1 MNLAQF
7 STRRPVAVTMMIL
20 VLLVLGT
27 VSLTRISID
36 LLPKMTLPVAAVMA
50 TYPGAGPEEIEELV
64 TKPLESVLATVSN
77 VDSIQSISSADA
89 ATIIVQFNWGTD
101 MDFAT
106 LDMREKIDLVM
117 SRLPDGVDRPRV
129 VKFDPS
135 MMPIMILSVSSEGRD
150 LASLK
155 TLLEDKVAPRLE
167 RVQGVAYATVMGGP
181 KEEVRVLVDSR
192 RLAGYGFSLS
202 QLVQALKAENLNLPG
217 GTIKQGKREFILRTT
232 GEFKSLDELR
242 NLVVTNSQGV
252 SVRLGDLA
260 DVEEVEEQKEYALL
274 NGRPSIG
281 IMIQKETDANTVK
294 VANQVRREM
303 EKLSRELS
311 GLKYSYVFD
320 QSKFIQRSIGRLTS
334 NAISGAVLAI
344 VILYLFLRNVRSTLV
359 IALSIPISIIATF
372 TLVYFNGLTLN
383 MMSLGGLALGVGMLV
398 DNSIVVLE
406 NIYRHREE
414 GESRL
419 LAAQNGASEVAMAI
433 TASTLTTIAV
443 FLPIVFIQGLTA
455 QIFRELALT
464 VTFSLLAS
472 LLVALTVVPMLASK
486 ILVLE
491 QNGGAAPT
499 RPGLFYRASRW
510 TARQLASLNNRYRM
524 LLAWAL
530 DHRRMVLTIAAA
542 AFILS
547 LLAVPLVGTE
557 FFPSTDAGR
566 LSVSIKLPVGA
577 TLEETDKIAERV
589 GQIASTYPEV
599 ETVFVS
605 VGRSMQGM
613 SMSGSDSN
621 TASLNI
627 ELKPRQERRRSD
639 REIADAL
646 RRQVAKIPGAEI
658 RVATS
663 SLINMGG
670 SMTGGGGSQA
680 ISLSIR
686 GDDLDVL
693 RDLAQKVEALV
704 AKVPGTREV
713 QTSFSEGRPEVQV
726 RLNRSKAASLGLSA
740 AQVAQTL
747 STAVQGQVATEYRI
761 GGKEKDI
768 RVGLTE
774 ESADSLTDLRSL
786 LISTPTGLEVPLA
799 DVADIVIAQGPVT
812 INRED
817 QARVVTVSC
826 DVLGR
831 PLGAVS
837 RDIARQ
843 LAGLKLPPGYSLT
856 FGGENKEMI
865 DAFAALSL
873 ALGLAVILVYMVMAA
888 QFESLL
894 HPFTIM
900 FSLPLALIGV
910 VLALL
915 ITGKP
920 VSVPAFIGIIVLAG
934 IVVNNAIVLVDYIN
948 TLRARGLGLREAVLK
963 AGPTRLR
970 PILMTTLTTVLGLFP
985 LSLGLG
991 EGGELQAP
999 LAITVIGGLSMS
1011 TLLTLVVVPLVYTLF
1026 EDIGSGL
1033 KRRLR
1038 QLVLGRAETKGAEID
1053 G

>member
-7 STRRPVAVTMMIL
+7 STRRAVAVTMMIL
-20 VLLVLGT
+20 VLIVLGA

-36 LLPKMTLPVAAVMA
+36 LLPKMTLPIAAVMA

-77 VDSIQSISSADA
+77 VDSIQSISSADT

-117 SRLPDGVDRPRV
+117 SRLPDGVDRPMV

-135 MMPIMILSVSSEGRD
+135 MMPIMVISMSSEGRD
-150 LASLK
+150 LVSLK

-167 RVQGVAYATVMGGP
+167 RLEGVAYATVIGGP
-181 KEEVRVLVDSR
+181 TEEVRVLVDGR
-192 RLAGYGFSLS
+192 RLSGYGFSLS
-202 QLVQALKAENLNLPG
+202 QLVQALKAENLNMPG
-217 GTIKQGKREFILRTT
+217 GTIKQGARELILRTT
-232 GEFKSLDELR
+232 GEFKSLDEVR
-242 NLVVTNSQGV
+242 NLVITNSQGV

-260 DVEEVEEQKEYALL
+260 DVEEVEDQEEYALL
-274 NGRPSIG
+274 NGRPSLA

-294 VANQVRREM
+294 VANEVHQEM
-303 EKLSRELS
+303 EKLGRELS

-320 QSKFIQRSIGRLTS
+320 QSKYIQRSIGRLTS
-334 NAISGAVLAI
+334 NAISGAVLA
-344 VILYLFLRNVRSTLV
+344 VVVLYLFLRNVRSTLV

-419 LAAQNGASEVAMAI
+419 LAAQNGASEVTMAI

-491 QNGGAAPT
+491 QNGGTAQS
-499 RPGLFYRASRW
+499 RPGVFYRASHW
-510 TARQLASLNNRYRM
+510 TARELAALNDRYRG

-530 DHRRMVLTIAAA
+530 DHRRLVLTVAAA

-557 FFPSTDAGR
+557 FFPQTDAGR

-577 TLEETDKIAERV
+577 TLEETDRIAERV
-589 GQIASTYPEV
+589 GQLASTYPEV

-613 SMSGSDSN
+613 SGTDSN
-621 TASLNI
+621 TASLDI

-658 RVATS
+658 HVSASNIMSMAGR
-663 SLINMGG
+663 
-670 SMTGGGGSQA
+670 MTGGGGSQA
-680 ISLSIR
+680 LSLSIR

-693 RDLAQKVEALV
+693 RDLAQRVEALV

-726 RLNRSKAASLGLSA
+726 RLNRAKAASVGLSA

-747 STAVQGQVATEYRI
+747 SAAVQGQVATEYRI

-768 RVGLTE
+768 RVQLAE
-774 ESADSLTDLRSL
+774 ASADSLSDLRSL

-799 DVADIVIAQGPVT
+799 DVADIVVAQGPVT

-826 DVLGR
+826 DVFGR
-831 PLGAVS
+831 PLGVVS

-843 LAGLKLPPGYSLT
+843 LAGLKLPPGYTLT

-900 FSLPLALIGV
+900 FSMPLALIGV

-915 ITGKP
+915 LTRKP
-920 VSVPAFIGIIVLAG
+920 ISVPAFIGIIILAG

-948 TLRARGLGLREAVLK
+948 TLRARGLGLREAILR

-970 PILMTTLTTVLGLFP
+970 PILMTTLTTVLGLIP
-985 LSLGLG
+985 MALGLG

-1033 KRRLR
+1033 RRRLR

>member
-1 MNLAQF
+1 M
-7 STRRPVAVTMMIL
+7 VIL
-20 VLLVLGT
+20 VLIVLGT

-36 LLPKMTLPVAAVMA
+36 LLPKMTLPIAAVMA

-64 TKPLESVLATVSN
+64 AKPLESVLATVSN

-106 LDMREKIDLVM
+106 LDMREKIDLAL
-117 SRLPDGVDRPRV
+117 SRLPDGVDRPMV

-135 MMPIMILSVSSEGRD
+135 MMPITILSVSSEGRD

-167 RVQGVAYATVMGGP
+167 RIDGVAYATVMGGP
-181 KEEVRVLVDSR
+181 QEEVRVLVDSR
-192 RLAGYGFSLS
+192 RLAGYGFSLA
-202 QLVQALKAENLNLPG
+202 QLVQALKAENLNMPG
-217 GTIKQGKREFILRTT
+217 GTIDQGTREFILRTT

-242 NLVVTNSQGV
+242 NLVLMSPQGV
-252 SVRLGDLA
+252 GVRLGDLA
-260 DVEEVEEQKEYALL
+260 DVEEVEDQKEYTLL

-281 IMIQKETDANTVK
+281 IMIQKEAGANTVK
-294 VANQVRREM
+294 VADQVHREM
-303 EKLSRELS
+303 DRLSRELS
-311 GLKYSYVFD
+311 GIKYSYVFD
-320 QSKFIQRSIGRLTS
+320 QAKFIQRSIGNLTS
-334 NAISGAVLAI
+334 NAVSGAVLAI
-344 VILYLFLRNVRSTLV
+344 IILYLFLRNVRSTLV
-359 IALSIPISIIATF
+359 IALSIPISFIATF

-419 LAAQNGASEVAMAI
+419 LAAQNGAGEVAMAI

-486 ILVLE
+486 ILVI
-491 QNGGAAPT
+491 NGNSDTTPG
-499 RPGLFYRASRW
+499 RPSVFYRASHWMGR
-510 TARQLASLNNRYRM
+510 RLAALNDRYRA

-530 DHRRMVLTIAAA
+530 DHRRAALLGAAA

-547 LLAVPLVGTE
+547 LLAVPLVGAE
-557 FFPSTDAGR
+557 FFPATDAGR
-566 LSVSIKLPVGA
+566 LSVSVKLPSGT
-577 TLEETDKIAERV
+577 TLEETDKVAERV
-589 GQIASTYPEV
+589 GQIVSAYPEV

-605 VGRSMQGM
+605 AGRSLQGG

-627 ELKPRQERRRSD
+627 ELKPKSERRRSD
-639 REIADAL
+639 REIADAI

-658 RVATS
+658 RVS
-663 SLINMGG
+663 VSDVM
-670 SMTGGGGSQA
+670 SMGGGGVSQA

-686 GDDLDVL
+686 GDDLNVL
-693 RDLAQKVEALV
+693 RGLAAKAEALV
-704 AKVPGTREV
+704 AEVPGTREV

-726 RLNRSKAASLGLSA
+726 RLNRAKAASLGLSA
-740 AQVAQTL
+740 AQVAQTV
-747 STAVQGQVATEYRI
+747 STAVQGQVATEYRV

-768 RVGLTE
+768 RVQLAE
-774 ESADSLTDLRSL
+774 ESANSLAALRSL
-786 LISTPTGLEVPLA
+786 LISTPTGLTVPLA
-799 DVADIVIAQGPVT
+799 DVADIVIARGPVT
-812 INRED
+812 IDRED

-826 DVLGR
+826 DVFGR
-831 PLGAVS
+831 PLGGVS
-837 RDIARQ
+837 QDIRRQ
-843 LAGLKLPPGYSLT
+843 LAGLKLPPGYTIT
-856 FGGENKEMI
+856 FGGQNKEMT
-865 DAFAALSL
+865 DAFAGLSL

-900 FSLPLALIGV
+900 FSMPLALIGV

-915 ITGKP
+915 ITRKA
-920 VSVPAFIGIIVLAG
+920 VSVPAFIGVIVLAG

-948 TLRARGLGLREAVLK
+948 ALRARGLGMREAILT
-963 AGPTRLR
+963 AGPVRLR
-970 PILMTTLTTVLGLFP
+970 PILMTTLTTVLGLIP
-985 LSLGLG
+985 LALGLG
-991 EGGELQAP
+991 EGGEMQAP

-1033 KRRLR
+1033 RRRLR
-1038 QLVLGRAETKGAEID
+1038 RIVIGHEETKGVGTNA
-1053 G
+1053 

>member
-7 STRRPVAVTMMIL
+7 STRRPVAVTMVIL
-20 VLLVLGT
+20 VLIVLGT

-36 LLPKMTLPVAAVMA
+36 LLPKMTLPIAAVMA
-50 TYPGAGPEEIEELV
+50 TYPGAGPEEVEELV
-64 TKPLESVLATVSN
+64 AKPLESVLATVSN
-77 VDSIQSISSADA
+77 VDSIQSISSADS

-117 SRLPDGVDRPRV
+117 PRLPDGVDRPRV

-167 RVQGVAYATVMGGP
+167 RIEGVAYATVIGGP

-192 RLAGYGFSLS
+192 RLAGYGFTLA
-202 QLVQALKAENLNLPG
+202 QLVQALKAENLNMPG
-217 GTIKQGKREFILRTT
+217 GTIEQGTREFILRTT

-242 NLVVTNSQGV
+242 NLVLTSPQGV

-260 DVEEVEEQKEYALL
+260 DIEEVEDQEEYTLL

-281 IMIQKETDANTVK
+281 IMIQKEAGANTVK
-294 VANQVRREM
+294 VANQVHREM
-303 EKLSRELS
+303 EKLSQELR
-311 GLKYSYVFD
+311 GLKYTYVFD
-320 QSKFIQRSIGRLTS
+320 QAKFIQRSIGRLTS

-372 TLVYFNGLTLN
+372 TLVYFNGLTINL
-383 MMSLGGLALGVGMLV
+383 MSLGGLALGVGMLV

-419 LAAQNGASEVAMAI
+419 LAAQNGAGEVAMAI

-486 ILVLE
+486 ILVIGE
-491 QNGGAAPT
+491 NDGGRTSA
-499 RPGLFYRASRW
+499 RPGIFYRASEW
-510 TARQLASLNNRYRM
+510 MVRQLAAVSGRYRA

-530 DHRRMVLTIAAA
+530 DHRRVVLAGAAA

-566 LSVSIKLPVGA
+566 LSISIELPSGA
-577 TLEETDKIAERV
+577 TLEETDKVAERV
-589 GQIASTYPEV
+589 GKIVSSYPEV

-605 VGRSMQGM
+605 AGRSMQGM
-613 SMSGSDSN
+613 SISGTDSN

-627 ELKPRQERRRSD
+627 ELVPKEERRRSD
-639 REIADAL
+639 REIADAI
-646 RRQVAKIPGAEI
+646 RRQVEKIPGAEI
-658 RVATS
+658 RVTTQDV
-663 SLINMGG
+663 
-670 SMTGGGGSQA
+670 MTMGGGGIAQP

-693 RDLAQKVEALV
+693 RDLADKAKALV
-704 AKVPGTREV
+704 AKVPGTREIR
-713 QTSFSEGRPEVQV
+713 TSFSEGRPEVQV
-726 RLNRSKAASLGLSA
+726 RLNRAKAASLGLSA
-740 AQVAQTL
+740 AQVAQAV
-747 STAVQGQVATEYRI
+747 STAVQGEVATEYRV

-768 RVGLTE
+768 RVRLVE
-774 ESADSLTDLRSL
+774 ESANSLSDLKSL
-786 LISTPTGLEVPLA
+786 LISTPTGLTVPLA
-799 DVADIVIAQGPVT
+799 DVADIVIARGPVT

-817 QARVVTVSC
+817 QARVVTVSS
-826 DVLGR
+826 DVFGR

-837 RDIARQ
+837 RDIERQ
-843 LAGLKLPPGYSLT
+843 LAGLKLPPGYTIT
-856 FGGENKEMI
+856 FGGQNKEMSE
-865 DAFAALSL
+865 AFSGLSL

-900 FSLPLALIGV
+900 FSMPLALVGV

-915 ITGKP
+915 ITRRP
-920 VSVPAFIGIIVLAG
+920 ISVPAFIGIIVLAG

-948 TLRARGLGLREAVLK
+948 TLRARGLGMREAILT
-963 AGPTRLR
+963 AGPIRLR
-970 PILMTTLTTVLGLFP
+970 PILMTTLTTVLGLIP
-985 LSLGLG
+985 LALGLG
-991 EGGELQAP
+991 EGGEMQAP

-1038 QLVLGRAETKGAEID
+1038 QLVLGRAETKGAEMD
-1053 G
+1053 A

>member
-7 STRRPVAVTMMIL
+7 STRRPVAVTMVIL
-20 VLLVLGT
+20 VLIVLGT

-36 LLPKMTLPVAAVMA
+36 LLPKMTLPIAAVMA
-50 TYPGAGPEEIEELV
+50 TYPGAGPEEMEELV
-64 TKPLESVLATVSN
+64 AKPLESVLATVSN

-106 LDMREKIDLVM
+106 LDMREKIDLAL
-117 SRLPDGVDRPRV
+117 SRLPDGVDRPMV

-135 MMPIMILSVSSEGRD
+135 MMPITILSVSSEGRN

-167 RVQGVAYATVMGGP
+167 RIDGVAYATVMGGP
-181 KEEVRVLVDSR
+181 QEEVRVLVDSR
-192 RLAGYGFSLS
+192 RLAGYGFSLA
-202 QLVQALKAENLNLPG
+202 QLVQALKAENLNMPG
-217 GTIKQGKREFILRTT
+217 GTIDQGTREFILRTT

-242 NLVVTNSQGV
+242 NLVLMSPQGV
-252 SVRLGDLA
+252 GVRLGDLA
-260 DVEEVEEQKEYALL
+260 DVEEVEDQKEYTLL

-281 IMIQKETDANTVK
+281 IMIQKEAGANTVK
-294 VANQVRREM
+294 VADQVHREM
-303 EKLSRELS
+303 DRLSRELS
-311 GLKYSYVFD
+311 GIKYSYVFD
-320 QSKFIQRSIGRLTS
+320 QAKFIQRSIGNLTS
-334 NAISGAVLAI
+334 NAVSGAVLAI
-344 VILYLFLRNVRSTLV
+344 IILYLFLRNVRSTLV

-419 LAAQNGASEVAMAI
+419 LAAQNGAGEVAMAI

-486 ILVLE
+486 ILVING
-491 QNGGAAPT
+491 NGGTTPG
-499 RPGLFYRASRW
+499 RPGVFYRASHWVGR
-510 TARQLASLNNRYRM
+510 RLAALNDRYRA

-530 DHRRMVLTIAAA
+530 DHRRGVLLGAAA

-547 LLAVPLVGTE
+547 LLAVPLVGAE
-557 FFPSTDAGR
+557 FFPATDAGR
-566 LSVSIKLPVGA
+566 LSVSVKLPSGT
-577 TLEETDKIAERV
+577 TLEETDKVAERV
-589 GQIASTYPEV
+589 GQIVSAYPEV

-605 VGRSMQGM
+605 AGRSLQGG

-627 ELKPRQERRRSD
+627 ELKPKSERRRSD
-639 REIADAL
+639 REIADAI

-658 RVATS
+658 RVS
-663 SLINMGG
+663 VSDVM
-670 SMTGGGGSQA
+670 SMGGGGVSQA
-680 ISLSIR
+680 ITLSIR
-686 GDDLDVL
+686 GDDLNVL
-693 RDLAQKVEALV
+693 RGLAAKAEALV
-704 AKVPGTREV
+704 AEVPGTREV

-726 RLNRSKAASLGLSA
+726 RLNRAKAASLGLSA
-740 AQVAQTL
+740 AQVAQTV
-747 STAVQGQVATEYRI
+747 STAVQGQVATEYRV

-768 RVGLTE
+768 RVQLAE
-774 ESADSLTDLRSL
+774 ESANSLAALRSL
-786 LISTPTGLEVPLA
+786 LISTPTGLTVPLA
-799 DVADIVIAQGPVT
+799 DVADIVIARGPVT
-812 INRED
+812 IDRED

-826 DVLGR
+826 DVFGR
-831 PLGAVS
+831 PLGGVS
-837 RDIARQ
+837 QDIRRQ
-843 LAGLKLPPGYSLT
+843 LAGLKLPPGYTIT
-856 FGGENKEMI
+856 FGGQNKEMA
-865 DAFAALSL
+865 DAFAGLSL

-894 HPFTIM
+894 HPLTIM
-900 FSLPLALIGV
+900 FSMPLALIGV

-915 ITGKP
+915 ITRKA
-920 VSVPAFIGIIVLAG
+920 VSVPAFIGVIVLAG

-948 TLRARGLGLREAVLK
+948 ALRARGLGMREAVLT
-963 AGPTRLR
+963 AGPVRLR
-970 PILMTTLTTVLGLFP
+970 PILMTTLTTVLGLIP
-985 LSLGLG
+985 LALGLG
-991 EGGELQAP
+991 EGGEMQAP

-1033 KRRLR
+1033 RRRLR
-1038 QLVLGRAETKGAEID
+1038 RIVIGHEETKGVGTNA
-1053 G
+1053 

>member
-7 STRRPVAVTMMIL
+7 STRRPVAVTMVIL
-20 VLLVLGT
+20 VLIVLGT

-36 LLPKMTLPVAAVMA
+36 LLPKMTLPIAAVMA

-64 TKPLESVLATVSN
+64 AKPLESVLATVSN

-106 LDMREKIDLVM
+106 LDMREKIDLAL
-117 SRLPDGVDRPRV
+117 SRLPDGVDRPMV

-135 MMPIMILSVSSEGRD
+135 MMPITILSVSSEGRN

-167 RVQGVAYATVMGGP
+167 RIDGVAYATVMGGP
-181 KEEVRVLVDSR
+181 QEEVRVLVDSR
-192 RLAGYGFSLS
+192 RLAGYGFSLA
-202 QLVQALKAENLNLPG
+202 QLVQALKAENLNMPG
-217 GTIKQGKREFILRTT
+217 GTIDQGTREFILRTA

-242 NLVVTNSQGV
+242 NLVLMSPQGV
-252 SVRLGDLA
+252 GVRLGDLA
-260 DVEEVEEQKEYALL
+260 DVEEVEDQKEYTLL

-281 IMIQKETDANTVK
+281 IMIQKEAGANTVK
-294 VANQVRREM
+294 VADQVHREM
-303 EKLSRELS
+303 DRLSRELS
-311 GLKYSYVFD
+311 GIKYSYVFD
-320 QSKFIQRSIGRLTS
+320 QAKFIQRSIGNLTS
-334 NAISGAVLAI
+334 NAVSGAVLAI
-344 VILYLFLRNVRSTLV
+344 IILYLFLRNVRSTLV

-419 LAAQNGASEVAMAI
+419 LAAQNGAGEVAMAI

-486 ILVLE
+486 ILVI
-491 QNGGAAPT
+491 NGNSGTTPG
-499 RPGLFYRASRW
+499 RPSVFYRASHWVGR
-510 TARQLASLNNRYRM
+510 RLAALNDRYRA

-530 DHRRMVLTIAAA
+530 DHRRGALLGAAA

-547 LLAVPLVGTE
+547 LLAVPLVGAE
-557 FFPSTDAGR
+557 FFPATDAGR
-566 LSVSIKLPVGA
+566 LSVSVKLPSGT
-577 TLEETDKIAERV
+577 TLEETDKVAERV
-589 GQIASTYPEV
+589 GQIVAAYPEV

-605 VGRSMQGM
+605 AGRSLQGG

-627 ELKPRQERRRSD
+627 ELKPKSERRRSD
-639 REIADAL
+639 REIADAI

-658 RVATS
+658 RVS
-663 SLINMGG
+663 VSDVM
-670 SMTGGGGSQA
+670 SMGGGGVSQA
-680 ISLSIR
+680 ITLSIR
-686 GDDLDVL
+686 GDDLNVL
-693 RDLAQKVEALV
+693 RGLAAKAEALV
-704 AKVPGTREV
+704 AEVPGTREV

-726 RLNRSKAASLGLSA
+726 RLNRAKAASLGLSA
-740 AQVAQTL
+740 AQVAQTV
-747 STAVQGQVATEYRI
+747 STAVQGQVATEYRV

-768 RVGLTE
+768 RVQLAE
-774 ESADSLTDLRSL
+774 ESANSLAALRSL
-786 LISTPTGLEVPLA
+786 LISTPTGLTVPLA
-799 DVADIVIAQGPVT
+799 DVADIVIARGPVT
-812 INRED
+812 IDRED

-826 DVLGR
+826 DVFGR
-831 PLGAVS
+831 PLGGVS
-837 RDIARQ
+837 QDIRRQ
-843 LAGLKLPPGYSLT
+843 LAGLKLPPGYTIT
-856 FGGENKEMI
+856 FGGQNKEMA
-865 DAFAALSL
+865 DAFAGLSL

-894 HPFTIM
+894 HPLTIM
-900 FSLPLALIGV
+900 FSMPLALIGV

-915 ITGKP
+915 ITRKA
-920 VSVPAFIGIIVLAG
+920 VSVPAFIGVIVLAG

-948 TLRARGLGLREAVLK
+948 ALRARGLGMREAILT
-963 AGPTRLR
+963 AGPVRLR
-970 PILMTTLTTVLGLFP
+970 PILMTTLTTVLGLIP
-985 LSLGLG
+985 LALGLG
-991 EGGELQAP
+991 EGGEMQAP

-1033 KRRLR
+1033 RRRLR
-1038 QLVLGRAETKGAEID
+1038 RIVIGHEETKGVGTNA
-1053 G
+1053 

>member
-1 MNLAQF
+1 M
-7 STRRPVAVTMMIL
+7 VIL
-20 VLLVLGT
+20 VLIVLGT

-36 LLPKMTLPVAAVMA
+36 LLPKMTLPIAAVMA

-64 TKPLESVLATVSN
+64 AKPLESVLATVSN

-106 LDMREKIDLVM
+106 LDMREKIDLAL
-117 SRLPDGVDRPRV
+117 SRLPDGVDRPMV

-135 MMPIMILSVSSEGRD
+135 MMPITILSVSSEGRN

-167 RVQGVAYATVMGGP
+167 RIDGVAYATVMGGP
-181 KEEVRVLVDSR
+181 QEEVRVLVDSR
-192 RLAGYGFSLS
+192 RLAGYGFSLA
-202 QLVQALKAENLNLPG
+202 QLVQALKAENLNMPG
-217 GTIKQGKREFILRTT
+217 GTIDQGTREFILRTA

-242 NLVVTNSQGV
+242 NLVLMSPQGV
-252 SVRLGDLA
+252 GVRLGDLA
-260 DVEEVEEQKEYALL
+260 DVEEVEDQKEYTLL

-281 IMIQKETDANTVK
+281 IMIQKEAGANTVK
-294 VANQVRREM
+294 VADQVHREM
-303 EKLSRELS
+303 DRLSRELS
-311 GLKYSYVFD
+311 GIKYSYVFD
-320 QSKFIQRSIGRLTS
+320 QAKFIQRSIGNLTS
-334 NAISGAVLAI
+334 NAVSGAVLAI
-344 VILYLFLRNVRSTLV
+344 IILYLFLRNVRSTLV

-419 LAAQNGASEVAMAI
+419 LAAQNGAGEVAMAI

-486 ILVLE
+486 ILVI
-491 QNGGAAPT
+491 NGNSGTTPG
-499 RPGLFYRASRW
+499 RPSVFYRASHWVGR
-510 TARQLASLNNRYRM
+510 RLAALNDRYRA

-530 DHRRMVLTIAAA
+530 DHRRGALLGAAA

-547 LLAVPLVGTE
+547 LLAVPLVGAE
-557 FFPSTDAGR
+557 FFPATDAGR
-566 LSVSIKLPVGA
+566 LSVSVKLPSGT
-577 TLEETDKIAERV
+577 TLEETDKVAERV
-589 GQIASTYPEV
+589 GQIVAAYPEV

-605 VGRSMQGM
+605 AGRSLQGG

-627 ELKPRQERRRSD
+627 ELKPKSERRRSD
-639 REIADAL
+639 REIADAI

-658 RVATS
+658 RVS
-663 SLINMGG
+663 VSDVM
-670 SMTGGGGSQA
+670 SMGGGGVSQA
-680 ISLSIR
+680 ITLSIR
-686 GDDLDVL
+686 GDDLNVL
-693 RDLAQKVEALV
+693 RGLAAKAEALV
-704 AKVPGTREV
+704 AEVPGTREV

-726 RLNRSKAASLGLSA
+726 RLNRAKAASLGLSA
-740 AQVAQTL
+740 AQVAQTV
-747 STAVQGQVATEYRI
+747 STAVQGQVATEYRV

-768 RVGLTE
+768 RVQLAE
-774 ESADSLTDLRSL
+774 ESANSLAALRSL
-786 LISTPTGLEVPLA
+786 LISTPTGLTVPLA
-799 DVADIVIAQGPVT
+799 DVADIVIARGPVT
-812 INRED
+812 IDRED

-826 DVLGR
+826 DVFGR
-831 PLGAVS
+831 PLGGVS
-837 RDIARQ
+837 QDIRRQ
-843 LAGLKLPPGYSLT
+843 LAGLKLPPGYTIT
-856 FGGENKEMI
+856 FGGQNKEMA
-865 DAFAALSL
+865 DAFAGLSL

-894 HPFTIM
+894 HPLTIM
-900 FSLPLALIGV
+900 FSMPLALIGV

-915 ITGKP
+915 ITRKA
-920 VSVPAFIGIIVLAG
+920 VSVPAFIGVIVLAG

-948 TLRARGLGLREAVLK
+948 ALRARGLGMREAILT
-963 AGPTRLR
+963 AGPVRLR
-970 PILMTTLTTVLGLFP
+970 PILMTTLTTVLGLIP
-985 LSLGLG
+985 LALGLG
-991 EGGELQAP
+991 EGGEMQAP

-1033 KRRLR
+1033 RRRLR
-1038 QLVLGRAETKGAEID
+1038 RIVIGHEETKGVGTNA
-1053 G
+1053 

>member
-1 MNLAQF
+1 VNLAQF
-7 STRRPVAVTMMIL
+7 STRRPVAVTMVIL
-20 VLLVLGT
+20 VLIVLGT

-36 LLPKMTLPVAAVMA
+36 LLPKMTLPIAAVMA

-64 TKPLESVLATVSN
+64 AKPLESVLATVSN

-106 LDMREKIDLVM
+106 LDMREKIDLAL
-117 SRLPDGVDRPRV
+117 SRLPDGVDRPMV

-135 MMPIMILSVSSEGRD
+135 MMPITILSVSSEGRD

-167 RVQGVAYATVMGGP
+167 RIDGVAYATVMGGP
-181 KEEVRVLVDSR
+181 QEEVRVLVDSR
-192 RLAGYGFSLS
+192 RLAGYGFSLA
-202 QLVQALKAENLNLPG
+202 QLVQALKAENLNMPG
-217 GTIKQGKREFILRTT
+217 GTIDQGTREFILRTT

-242 NLVVTNSQGV
+242 NLVLMSPQGV
-252 SVRLGDLA
+252 GVRLGDLA
-260 DVEEVEEQKEYALL
+260 DVEEVEDQKEYTLL

-281 IMIQKETDANTVK
+281 IMIQKEAGANTVK
-294 VANQVRREM
+294 VADQVHREM
-303 EKLSRELS
+303 DRLSRELS
-311 GLKYSYVFD
+311 GIKYSYVFD
-320 QSKFIQRSIGRLTS
+320 QAKFIQRSIGNLTS
-334 NAISGAVLAI
+334 NAVSGAVLAI
-344 VILYLFLRNVRSTLV
+344 IILYLFLRNVRSTLV
-359 IALSIPISIIATF
+359 IALSIPISFIATF

-419 LAAQNGASEVAMAI
+419 LAAQNGAGEVAMAI

-486 ILVLE
+486 ILVI
-491 QNGGAAPT
+491 NGNSDTTPG
-499 RPGLFYRASRW
+499 RPSVFYRASHWMGR
-510 TARQLASLNNRYRM
+510 RLAALNDRYRA

-530 DHRRMVLTIAAA
+530 DHRRAALLGAAA

-547 LLAVPLVGTE
+547 LLAVPLVGAE
-557 FFPSTDAGR
+557 FFPATDAGR
-566 LSVSIKLPVGA
+566 LSVSVKLPSGT
-577 TLEETDKIAERV
+577 TLEETDKVAERV
-589 GQIASTYPEV
+589 GQIVSAYPEV

-605 VGRSMQGM
+605 AGRSLQGG

-627 ELKPRQERRRSD
+627 ELKPKSERRRSD
-639 REIADAL
+639 REIADAI

-658 RVATS
+658 RVS
-663 SLINMGG
+663 VSDVM
-670 SMTGGGGSQA
+670 SMGGGGVSQA

-686 GDDLDVL
+686 GDDLNVL
-693 RDLAQKVEALV
+693 RGLAAKAEALV
-704 AKVPGTREV
+704 AEVPGTREV

-726 RLNRSKAASLGLSA
+726 RLNRAKAASLGLSA
-740 AQVAQTL
+740 AQVAQTV
-747 STAVQGQVATEYRI
+747 STAVQGQVATEYRV

-768 RVGLTE
+768 RVQLAE
-774 ESADSLTDLRSL
+774 ESANSLAALRSL
-786 LISTPTGLEVPLA
+786 LISTPTGLTVPLA
-799 DVADIVIAQGPVT
+799 DVADIVIARGPVT
-812 INRED
+812 IDRED

-826 DVLGR
+826 DVFGR
-831 PLGAVS
+831 PLGGVS
-837 RDIARQ
+837 QDIRRQ
-843 LAGLKLPPGYSLT
+843 LAGLKLPPGYTIT
-856 FGGENKEMI
+856 FGGQNKEMT
-865 DAFAALSL
+865 DAFAGLSL

-900 FSLPLALIGV
+900 FSMPLALIGV

-915 ITGKP
+915 ITRKA
-920 VSVPAFIGIIVLAG
+920 VSVPAFIGVIVLAG

-948 TLRARGLGLREAVLK
+948 ALRARGLGMREAILT
-963 AGPTRLR
+963 AGPVRLR
-970 PILMTTLTTVLGLFP
+970 PILMTTLTTVLGLIP
-985 LSLGLG
+985 LALGLG
-991 EGGELQAP
+991 EGGEMQAP

-1033 KRRLR
+1033 RRRLR
-1038 QLVLGRAETKGAEID
+1038 RIVIGHEETKGVGTNA
-1053 G
+1053 

>member
-1 MNLAQF
+1 VNLAQF
-7 STRRPVAVTMMIL
+7 STRRPVAVTMVIL
-20 VLLVLGT
+20 VLIVLGT

-36 LLPKMTLPVAAVMA
+36 LLPKMTLPIAAVMA
-50 TYPGAGPEEIEELV
+50 TYPGAGPEEMEELV
-64 TKPLESVLATVSN
+64 AKPLESVLATVSN

-106 LDMREKIDLVM
+106 LDMREKIDLAL
-117 SRLPDGVDRPRV
+117 SRLPDGVDRPMV

-135 MMPIMILSVSSEGRD
+135 MMPITILSVSSEGRD

-167 RVQGVAYATVMGGP
+167 RIDGVAYATVMGGP
-181 KEEVRVLVDSR
+181 QEEVRVLVDSR
-192 RLAGYGFSLS
+192 RLAGYGFSLA
-202 QLVQALKAENLNLPG
+202 QLVQALKAENLNMPG
-217 GTIKQGKREFILRTT
+217 GTIDQGTREFILRTT

-242 NLVVTNSQGV
+242 NLVLMSPQGV
-252 SVRLGDLA
+252 GVRLGDLA
-260 DVEEVEEQKEYALL
+260 DVEEVEDQKEYTLL

-281 IMIQKETDANTVK
+281 IMIQKEAGANTVK
-294 VANQVRREM
+294 VADQVHREM
-303 EKLSRELS
+303 DRLSRELS
-311 GLKYSYVFD
+311 GIKYSYVFD
-320 QSKFIQRSIGRLTS
+320 QAKFIQRSIGNLTS
-334 NAISGAVLAI
+334 NAVSGAVLAI
-344 VILYLFLRNVRSTLV
+344 IILYLFLRNVRSTLV

-419 LAAQNGASEVAMAI
+419 LAAQNGAGEVAMAI

-486 ILVLE
+486 ILVING
-491 QNGGAAPT
+491 NGGTTPG
-499 RPGLFYRASRW
+499 RPGVFYRASHWVGR
-510 TARQLASLNNRYRM
+510 RLAALNDRYRA

-530 DHRRMVLTIAAA
+530 DHRRGVLLGAAA

-547 LLAVPLVGTE
+547 LLAVPLVGAE
-557 FFPSTDAGR
+557 FFPATDAGR
-566 LSVSIKLPVGA
+566 LSVSVKLPSGT
-577 TLEETDKIAERV
+577 TLEETDKVAERV
-589 GQIASTYPEV
+589 GQIVSAYPEV

-605 VGRSMQGM
+605 AGRSLQGGN
-613 SMSGSDSN
+613 MSGSDSN

-627 ELKPRQERRRSD
+627 ELKPKSERRRSD
-639 REIADAL
+639 REIADAI

-658 RVATS
+658 RVS
-663 SLINMGG
+663 VSDVM
-670 SMTGGGGSQA
+670 SMGGGGVSQA

-686 GDDLDVL
+686 GDDQNVL
-693 RDLAQKVEALV
+693 RGLAAKAEALV
-704 AKVPGTREV
+704 AEVPGTREV

-726 RLNRSKAASLGLSA
+726 RLNRAKAASLGLSA
-740 AQVAQTL
+740 AQVAQTV
-747 STAVQGQVATEYRI
+747 STAVQGQVATEYRV

-768 RVGLTE
+768 RVQLAE
-774 ESADSLTDLRSL
+774 ESANSLAALRSL
-786 LISTPTGLEVPLA
+786 LISTSTGLTVPLA
-799 DVADIVIAQGPVT
+799 DVADIVIARGPVT
-812 INRED
+812 IDRED

-826 DVLGR
+826 DVFGR
-831 PLGAVS
+831 PLGSVS
-837 RDIARQ
+837 QDIRRQ
-843 LAGLKLPPGYSLT
+843 LAGLKLPPGYTIT
-856 FGGENKEMI
+856 FGGQNKEMT
-865 DAFAALSL
+865 DAFAGLSL

-894 HPFTIM
+894 HPLTIM

-915 ITGKP
+915 ITRKA
-920 VSVPAFIGIIVLAG
+920 VSVPAFIGVIVLAG

-948 TLRARGLGLREAVLK
+948 ALRARGLGMREAILT
-963 AGPTRLR
+963 AGPVRLR
-970 PILMTTLTTVLGLFP
+970 PILMTTLTTVLGLIP
-985 LSLGLG
+985 LALGLG
-991 EGGELQAP
+991 EGGEMQAP

-1033 KRRLR
+1033 RRRLR
-1038 QLVLGRAETKGAEID
+1038 RIVIGHEETKGVGTNA
-1053 G
+1053 

>member
-7 STRRPVAVTMMIL
+7 STRRPVAVTMVIL
-20 VLLVLGT
+20 VLIVLGT

-36 LLPKMTLPVAAVMA
+36 LLPKMTLPIAAVMA

-64 TKPLESVLATVSN
+64 AKPLESVLATVSN

-106 LDMREKIDLVM
+106 LDMREKIDLAL
-117 SRLPDGVDRPRV
+117 SRLPDGVDRPMV

-135 MMPIMILSVSSEGRD
+135 MMPITILSVSSEGRD

-167 RVQGVAYATVMGGP
+167 RIDGVAYATVMGGP
-181 KEEVRVLVDSR
+181 QEEVRVLVDSR
-192 RLAGYGFSLS
+192 RLAGYGFSLA
-202 QLVQALKAENLNLPG
+202 QLVQALKAENLNMPG
-217 GTIKQGKREFILRTT
+217 GTIDQGTREFILRTT

-242 NLVVTNSQGV
+242 NLVLMSPQGV
-252 SVRLGDLA
+252 GVRLGDLA
-260 DVEEVEEQKEYALL
+260 DVEEVEDQKEYTLL

-281 IMIQKETDANTVK
+281 IMIQKEAGANTVK
-294 VANQVRREM
+294 VADQVHREM
-303 EKLSRELS
+303 DRLSRELS
-311 GLKYSYVFD
+311 GIKYSYVFD
-320 QSKFIQRSIGRLTS
+320 QAKFIQRSIGNLTS
-334 NAISGAVLAI
+334 NAVSGAVLAI
-344 VILYLFLRNVRSTLV
+344 IILYLFLRNVRSTLV

-419 LAAQNGASEVAMAI
+419 LAAQNGAGEVAMAI

-486 ILVLE
+486 ILVI
-491 QNGGAAPT
+491 NGNSDTTPG
-499 RPGLFYRASRW
+499 RPSVFYRASHWMGR
-510 TARQLASLNNRYRM
+510 RLAALNDRYRA

-530 DHRRMVLTIAAA
+530 DHRRAALLGAAA

-547 LLAVPLVGTE
+547 LLAVPLVGAE
-557 FFPSTDAGR
+557 FFPATDAGR
-566 LSVSIKLPVGA
+566 LSVSVKLPSGT
-577 TLEETDKIAERV
+577 TLEETDKVAERV
-589 GQIASTYPEV
+589 GQIVSAYPEV

-605 VGRSMQGM
+605 AGRSLQGG

-627 ELKPRQERRRSD
+627 ELKPKSERRRSD
-639 REIADAL
+639 REIADAI

-658 RVATS
+658 RVS
-663 SLINMGG
+663 VSDVM
-670 SMTGGGGSQA
+670 SMGGGGVSQA

-686 GDDLDVL
+686 GDDLNVL
-693 RDLAQKVEALV
+693 RGLAAKAEALV
-704 AKVPGTREV
+704 AEVPGTREV

-726 RLNRSKAASLGLSA
+726 RLNRAKAASLGLSA
-740 AQVAQTL
+740 AQVAQTV
-747 STAVQGQVATEYRI
+747 STAVQGQVATEYRV

-768 RVGLTE
+768 RVQLAE
-774 ESADSLTDLRSL
+774 ESANSLAALRSL
-786 LISTPTGLEVPLA
+786 LISTPTGLTVPLA
-799 DVADIVIAQGPVT
+799 DVADIVIARGPVT
-812 INRED
+812 IDRED

-826 DVLGR
+826 DVFGR
-831 PLGAVS
+831 PLGGVS
-837 RDIARQ
+837 QDIRRQ
-843 LAGLKLPPGYSLT
+843 LAGLKLPPGYTIT
-856 FGGENKEMI
+856 FGGQNKEMT
-865 DAFAALSL
+865 DAFAGLSL

-900 FSLPLALIGV
+900 FSMPLALIGV

-915 ITGKP
+915 ITRKA
-920 VSVPAFIGIIVLAG
+920 VSVPAFIGVIVLAG

-948 TLRARGLGLREAVLK
+948 ALRARGLGMREAILT
-963 AGPTRLR
+963 AGPVRLR
-970 PILMTTLTTVLGLFP
+970 PILMTTLTTVLGLIP
-985 LSLGLG
+985 LALGLG
-991 EGGELQAP
+991 EGGEMQAP

-1033 KRRLR
+1033 RRRLR
-1038 QLVLGRAETKGAEID
+1038 RIVIGHEETKGVGTNA
-1053 G
+1053 